1 MPTTISSLVVFV
13 ALLTPGFVYL
23 ARTETRLP
31 GQRYSPLRETATI
44 VSASLLVDG
53 FVLAVFAAVRYLC
66 PDITPD
72 IGSLIREPHAY
83 FQNHYEQILLW
94 SVLLFA
100 LATGLAATAAVPP
113 SWSQK
118 LVSLFSAS
126 LAESMEKRR
135 SRNPIRPESG
145 WVTAFHEGGSDHRVF
160 LGLRL
165 KDGTYL
171 HGPLSYFSTQIAEND
186 ERSIQLERP
195 VQIRTPSADDLVVL
209 EANAVIVSAS
219 EIKTISVH
227 HVPMSDLQP

>member
-23 ARTETRLP
+23 TRTETRLP

-72 IGSLIREPHAY
+72 IGALIREPHAY
-83 FQNHYEQILLW
+83 FQDHYERILLW

-100 LATGLAATAAVPP
+100 LATGLAAKAAVPP

-135 SRNPIRPESG
+135 SRNP
-145 WVTAFHEGGSDHRVF
+145 SDQSQ
-160 LGLRL
+160 
-165 KDGTYL
+165 DG
-171 HGPLSYFSTQIAEND
+171 
-186 ERSIQLERP
+186 
-195 VQIRTPSADDLVVL
+195 
-209 EANAVIVSAS
+209 
-219 EIKTISVH
+219 
-227 HVPMSDLQP
+227 